1 MLFRS
6 PDLSKWGGGTLF
18 VGEKGMLLADYG
30 RHILLPEDKFRG
42 VTLPPEALPK
52 PVEHH
57 EEWIRACKGENM
69 ALPQFQPLGRTNSP
83 FGYGALLTEAG
94 LLGNVAYRTGQRIE
108 WDSARLRAKGLPA
121 ADRYI
126 HHDYRP
132 GWKLG

>member
-1 MLFRS
+1 
-6 PDLSKWGGGTLF
+6 
-18 VGEKGMLLADYG
+18 
-30 RHILLPEDKFRG
+30 
-42 VTLPPEALPK
+42 
-52 PVEHH
+52 
-57 EEWIRACKGENM
+57 M